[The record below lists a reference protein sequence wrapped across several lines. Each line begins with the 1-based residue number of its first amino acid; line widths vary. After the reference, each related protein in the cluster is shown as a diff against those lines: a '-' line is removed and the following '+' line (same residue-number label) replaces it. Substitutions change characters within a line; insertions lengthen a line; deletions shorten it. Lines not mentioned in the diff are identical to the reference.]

1 MKTREITEKAREF
14 GNKARELGG
23 KVQDW
28 QKQAT
33 RTAREVGEKTD
44 TYVRENTW
52 ASIAC
57 AALVGCVVGYV
68 VAGSR
73 SSRRRQEECMD

>member
-1 MKTREITEKAREF
+1 MKTRELTEKAKEF

-33 RTAREVGEKTD
+33 DTAREVGQKTD

-52 ASIAC
+52 ASVAA
-57 AALVGCVVGYV
+57 AALIGCVVGFLI
-68 VAGSR
+68 AGSR
-73 SSRRRQEECMD
+73 GSSRDEDRD

>member
-1 MKTREITEKAREF
+1 MKTREITEKAKEF

-33 RTAREVGEKTD
+33 ETAREVGEKTD
-44 TYVRENTW
+44 AYVRENTW
-52 ASIAC
+52 ASIAA
-57 AALVGCVVGYV
+57 AALVGCLVGFMI
-68 VAGSR
+68 AGSR
-73 SSRRRQEECMD
+73 GSSRRREDDED